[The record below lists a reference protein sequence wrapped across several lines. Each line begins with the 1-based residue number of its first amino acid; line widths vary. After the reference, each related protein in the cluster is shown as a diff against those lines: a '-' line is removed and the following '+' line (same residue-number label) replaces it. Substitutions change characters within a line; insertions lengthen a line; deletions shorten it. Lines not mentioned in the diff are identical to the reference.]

1 MEYGVIL
8 MNDEDISKT
17 IEYPR
22 VENDDPISS
31 LLIVI
36 NKLVDIESKNE
47 HHDSDI
53 QEIQDSLRNV
63 IEILDKSKK

>member
-36 NKLVDIESKNE
+36 NKLVDIESRNE

-63 IEILDKSKK
+63 IEILDKLEK

>member
-63 IEILDKSKK
+63 IEVLDKLKK

>member
-63 IEILDKSKK
+63 IEILDKLKK

>member
-22 VENDDPISS
+22 IENDDPISS

-47 HHDSDI
+47 HHVSDI

-63 IEILDKSKK
+63 IEILDKLKK

>member
-1 MEYGVIL
+1 

-63 IEILDKSKK
+63 IGILDKLKK

>member
-36 NKLVDIESKNE
+36 NKLVDIESRNE

>member
-63 IEILDKSKK
+63 IGILDKLKK